1 MKFHDYN
8 GEYKCGMA
16 VVLLILEPFYLK
28 LSLRETPKTQCTYA
42 RVAKIKS
49 FSTASPNVYVIYVV
63 CFVYIC
69 LVWCTTCTFHVY
81 VVYVVYKCLCLCC
94 RCAKPDIEA
103 NCSCGVY
110 VLDKDQNRLRCDCS
124 LVPAKPGTWLL
135 LVACTRLY
143 NPLCPLVG
151 RSVGHIL
158 FSLWFYFFDPT
169 APAQMV

>member
-1 MKFHDYN
+1 
-8 GEYKCGMA
+8 MA
-16 VVLLILEPFYLK
+16 VVLLVLEPFYLK

-69 LVWCTTCTFHVY
+69 LVWSTTCTFHVY

-110 VLDKDQNRLRCDCS
+110 VLDKDQNRLKCDCS
-124 LVPAKPGTWLL
+124 LVPAKPGTRLFHVYSKLRSLTSSFKKKKILSKFSGTL
-135 LVACTRLY
+135 LVADARLCTL
-143 NPLCPLVG
+143 
-151 RSVGHIL
+151 
-158 FSLWFYFFDPT
+158 
-169 APAQMV
+169 